1 MCLIVFKRLVFLI
14 DYRKLFHIEEPLFKL
29 ALSLLFFLWKR
40 FINLL
45 NFLGTKVV
53 FGVFKKDSTCLLKCN
68 WDFIPNIT
76 SIKIC
81 NFQKGVSNRS
91 VGQWFESKEF
101 VRDHLRLSKNGE
113 TLILV
118 WNERFYIIL
127 YHIITKYSFT

>member
-29 ALSLLFFLWKR
+29 ALFLLFFLWKR

-45 NFLGTKVV
+45 NVLGTKVV
-53 FGVFKKDSTCLLKCN
+53 FGVFKKDSTSLLKCN

-76 SIKIC
+76 SIKIW

-91 VGQWFESKEF
+91 VGQWFEYKEF
-101 VRDHLRLSKNGE
+101 VRDHFRLSKNGE

-118 WNERFYIIL
+118 WTERFYIIL
-127 YHIITKYSFT
+127 HYIVTKYSFT